1 MTLDW
6 SRATVLTAA
15 AFEACWEIL
24 HLGETPWQLEPQ
36 REGPTAAA
44 RRTFVAEVVARLFT
58 AGPELAEKLR
68 LLARPEWMVDVR
80 LRADRLVAG
89 LAACRGA
96 DGVLAVRC
104 GEEIALME
112 TRAANAA
119 AAVVSLLGPV
129 HPGPGPPMLI
139 ATQPHPGTGPM
150 AVACRDV
157 RMFAQLGV
165 SVTADDGHRMR
176 RAPRVIGFHR
186 TGAGDYRSVRV
197 DHSTVA
203 IEPATLSRLMAD
215 LDELLTADRAGY
227 SGLAGRGSM

>member
-24 HLGETPWQLEPQ
+24 QLGETPWQLEPPRQ
-36 REGPTAAA
+36 GSTALA
-44 RRTFVAEVVARLFT
+44 RRTFVAEVLTRLLS

-80 LRADRLVAG
+80 LRADRLIAG

-96 DGVLAVRC
+96 DGVFAVRC
-104 GEEIALME
+104 GEEIALIE
-112 TRAANAA
+112 IRAANALA
-119 AAVVSLLGPV
+119 TVVNLLGPL
-129 HPGPGPPMLI
+129 HPGPGPPVLI
-139 ATQPHPGTGPM
+139 GTYPHPVTGAV

-165 SVTADDGHRMR
+165 SVTADDGHRVR
-176 RAPRVIGFHR
+176 QAPRVIGFHR
-186 TGAGDYRSVRV
+186 TGDYRSVRV
-197 DHSTVA
+197 DPATVA
-203 IEPATLSRLMAD
+203 VKPATLSRLMAD
-215 LDELLTADRAGY
+215 VDELLTADRAGY
-227 SGLAGRGSM
+227 SGFAGRGSM